1 MESNVHSY
9 QLTQKNKVYILT
21 TSVLGNDIKISV
33 KDKAGT
39 MAFSRSFTI
48 ETWKKI
54 GAVFEAIQNA
64 QDAIQWINKTL
75 KTHKVKVIE
84 AGNMVKIIFFIVEN
98 RTKHLVE
105 IPISEGGQINATV
118 GTASTTLSS
127 TAVVDTNIDTS
138 SFATGAVETTN
149 IDNTA
154 FNTGD
159 FVSSNVQTTSYDAGA
174 MMEAQSQIM
183 QQGAAT
189 TTTTTTTTT
198 EVNFSREIGLDP
210 SKIVN
215 QTVNPNTQE
224 IINSIEE
231 EKKLRLSQVGKV
243 VNTSGQSS
251 AFQEASQFQ
260 STDFQI
266 PEQTT
271 TNITTENIN
280 LNQFTTTTTDVAP
293 DLTAQYTTST
303 EAQNFTVPD
312 TSSQI
317 NFQEYQASSTP
328 VVNTQFTETNTQI
341 SNVAQAS
348 STTQN
353 YSLPYITPADE
364 TVPTVNMEIK
374 AEPAPVEMNF
384 ENYTQNTTEINAQPT
399 PVEMNFENYTQ
410 NTTEINAQ
418 PTPVEMNFENYTQ
431 NTNNEVNYDQYQATE
446 TATTTTTTQFDTQ
459 NYAQDERLVKLE
471 GDTNSLKNEHQEI
484 QAKLSNLLNQVNSY
498 KSQIESLEREKNSRE
513 LSALRAE
520 NAAIKQQLSE
530 LNSLRREA
538 AEVQMLRSQVAQM
551 DPLRR
556 KAAELDSLKGQMN
569 ELNMLKSKVAELS
582 GLQGQLSEINNLKAQ
597 ISQMNLSQQNAQDD
611 EKEMLKRKLQELEN
625 LKLQYEQEI
634 ITLKGAKSSV
644 VKESSGL
651 EKTQHLF
658 EEKTQQISVKGD
670 IIHNT
675 EELELITRKINKSNK
690 KITLNLLYKATV
702 DSDKAKAFHDKCDQ
716 AQSSLVLIET
726 DKGKRFGGFTT
737 CSWAGECEEKKDEDA
752 FVFSLDKMM
761 TYENI
766 QGEDAIGCYPKFG
779 PIFLGCQIRIYD
791 NAFSKGGTTFEK
803 GLNYNTEEDYELTG
817 GERIFNVKEI
827 EVYEVIAQ

>member
-9 QLTQKNKVYILT
+9 QLTQKNKVYVLT

-64 QDAIQWINKTL
+64 QDAIEWINKTL

-84 AGNMVKIIFFIVEN
+84 AGSMVKIIFFIVEN

-118 GTASTTLSS
+118 STASTTLSS
-127 TAVVDTNIDTS
+127 TAVVDNNIDAS
-138 SFATGAVETTN
+138 SFVTGAVETTN
-149 IDNTA
+149 IDTTA

-159 FVSSNVQTTSYDAGA
+159 IVSSNVQTTSYDAGA

-210 SKIVN
+210 SKIVK
-215 QTVNPNTQE
+215 QSVNANTQE

-231 EKKLRLSQVGKV
+231 EKKLRLSQVGEV
-243 VNTSGQSS
+243 VNTSGQSG

-271 TNITTENIN
+271 TNVTTENID
-280 LNQFTTTTTDVAP
+280 LNQFTTTTTDVAT

-303 EAQNFTVPD
+303 EAQNFTLPD
-312 TSSQI
+312 TSSQV
-317 NFQEYQASSTP
+317 NFQEYQVSSTP
-328 VVNTQFTETNTQI
+328 VVNTQFSETNTQI
-341 SNVAQAS
+341 SNIAQAS

-353 YSLPYITPADE
+353 YNLPFITPADE
-364 TVPTVNMEIK
+364 TVPTVNTEIK
-374 AEPAPVEMNF
+374 VESAPVEMNF
-384 ENYTQNTTEINAQPT
+384 ENYTQNTTEINA
-399 PVEMNFENYTQ
+399 E
-410 NTTEINAQ
+410 

-446 TATTTTTTQFDTQ
+446 TAITTTTTQFDTQ
-459 NYAQDERLVKLE
+459 NTVQDDRLIKLE

-498 KSQIESLEREKNSRE
+498 KSQVESLEREKNSRE

-530 LNSLRREA
+530 LNNLRREA
-538 AEVQMLRSQVAQM
+538 SEVQMLRSQLAQM

-556 KAAELDSLKGQMN
+556 KAAELDSLRGQLN

-625 LKLQYEQEI
+625 LKMQYEQEI
-634 ITLKGAKSSV
+634 ITLKRAKSSA

-766 QGEDAIGCYPKFG
+766 QGEEAIGCYPKFG